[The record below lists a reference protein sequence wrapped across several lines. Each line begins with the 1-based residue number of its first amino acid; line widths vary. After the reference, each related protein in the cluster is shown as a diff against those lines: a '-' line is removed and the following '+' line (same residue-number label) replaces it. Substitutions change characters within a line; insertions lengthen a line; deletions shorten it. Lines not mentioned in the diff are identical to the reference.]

1 MSQVS
6 HGLYFHLTDMGLILR
21 GNEWKFLK
29 KFRDVDRDLKTAR
42 CSRVGWGRCG
52 YRAVLWGIST

>member
-42 CSRVGWGRCG
+42 CSEWDGADVGIELSSGG
-52 YRAVLWGIST
+52 